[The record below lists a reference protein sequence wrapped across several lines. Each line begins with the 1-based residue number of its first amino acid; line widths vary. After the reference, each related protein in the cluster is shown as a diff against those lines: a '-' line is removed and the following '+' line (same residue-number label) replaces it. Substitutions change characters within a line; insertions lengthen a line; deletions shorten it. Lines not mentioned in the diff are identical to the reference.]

1 MSGAVSRRHDLS
13 LVPAAIRTVLVRL
26 LAPLRIAVRRSRL
39 YRLGLKGPLPDRIA
53 YHPSDSLP
61 RRLDEADALL
71 RGRFR
76 FAGQTLEIREGSV
89 FDKPPPS
96 EAWAEALHGFQWL
109 PPLAAA
115 GGDAA
120 RTLATNLFTQWLRR
134 YARYGE
140 PSWLPQVMARRL
152 ANTFVHGRLVF
163 TNSDVLWRSRVFV
176 SLRDQARMLA
186 RVAREAPPGLPT
198 LEVASVLVL
207 SAICLDQN
215 RRRLSLGLGLL
226 EEELGK
232 QILPD
237 GGHVSR
243 SPFELMHAYRL
254 LSMVLESLDMTNS
267 ETPGALRA
275 VHDRMAPMLRFFQ
288 HADEG
293 LALFNGS
300 NEGDA
305 RVIASLLSRS
315 ESAERPSA
323 QARHS
328 GYQRLSAGPSVVLVD
343 TGMPPPI
350 AYAAQ
355 AHAGCLSFEFSTSEH
370 RVIVNCGAADSCL
383 PAWDDALCATA
394 AHSTLTLADTSS
406 GAILPPG
413 WLRNLVGRRLV
424 EGPAHVASTRDD
436 APDGLH
442 LHASHDGYE
451 AQFGYRHER
460 YVALD
465 PEGSGV
471 VGEDRLVPTVRRQ
484 RSRSVP
490 FAIRFHVHP
499 DVRVASAQGGDLL
512 LKLPNGEGWRFRISG
527 GELGVEESVYLGDGS
542 LRRSE
547 QLVISGVVRD
557 TPTEIGWAFEQINAP
572 ATSRPNAMAAETP

>member
-1 MSGAVSRRHDLS
+1 MSGAASRRPDLA
-13 LVPAAIRTVLVRL
+13 LVPEAIRAVFVRL
-26 LAPLRIAVRRSRL
+26 LAPFRIAVRRSRL

-53 YHPSDSLP
+53 YHPSDVLP

-76 FAGQTLEIREGSV
+76 FAGQMLEIREGSV

-96 EAWAEALHGFQWL
+96 EAWAEALHSFQWL

-120 RTLATNLFTQWLRR
+120 RTLATNLFAQWLRR
-134 YARYGE
+134 YAKYDE

-152 ANTFVHGRLVF
+152 TNTFVHGRLLF

-176 SLRDQARMLA
+176 SLRDQARILT
-186 RVAREAPPGLPT
+186 RVAREAPPGLPA

-207 SAICLDQN
+207 SAVCLDNN

-232 QILPD
+232 QILAD
-237 GGHVSR
+237 GGHISR
-243 SPFELMHAYRL
+243 SPLLLMHAYRL
-254 LSMVLESLDMTNS
+254 LSMVLESLNATNS
-267 ETPGALRA
+267 QIPGALCVA
-275 VHDRMAPMLRFFQ
+275 HDQMAAMLRFFQ

-305 RVIASLLSRS
+305 RVIANLLNRD
-315 ESAERPSA
+315 ESAGRPPVH
-323 QARHS
+323 ARHS

-343 TGMPPPI
+343 TGMAPPI

-355 AHAGCLSFEFSTSEH
+355 AHAGCLSFEFSTNEH
-370 RVIVNCGAADSCL
+370 RVVVNCGAADSSL
-383 PAWDDALCATA
+383 SAWEDALCATA
-394 AHSTLTLADTSS
+394 AHSTLALADTSS

-413 WLRNLVGRRLV
+413 WLRNLVGRRFV
-424 EGPAHVASTRDD
+424 QGPAHVASTRDD
-436 APDGLH
+436 APEGLH
-442 LHASHDGYE
+442 VHASHDGYE

-465 PEGSGV
+465 PDGSGL

-484 RSRSVP
+484 RSGSLP

-499 DVRVASAQGGDLL
+499 DVRVAPAQGGDLL
-512 LKLPNGEGWRFRISG
+512 LKLPNGEGWRFRISV
-527 GELGVEESVYLGDGS
+527 GEVGVEESVYLGDGS
-542 LRRSE
+542 VRRSE
-547 QLVISGVVRD
+547 QLVISGFVRD
-557 TPTEIGWAFEQINAP
+557 TPAEVGWAFEPIGAP
-572 ATSRPNAMAAETP
+572 AVTRPNAMAAETP